1 MKFQLGGRKMS
12 TVQTVSQT
20 VDTLSVAELEK
31 LIRRIVR
38 EEIALALDERDI
50 YAGPT
55 VIKPGSPIYE
65 DLVELLRLKE
75 EGKLKILSYEEAFGS
90 DVLPSDGG
98 ETMSAVQT
106 VSQTVNT
113 LSVAELE
120 ELIRCIV
127 REEIALAFDE
137 RDIYAEPTVI
147 EPGSPLYEDL
157 MDIERRAQEGR
168 LKFYTYEEVF
178 GK

>member
-1 MKFQLGGRKMS
+1 MS
-12 TVQTVSQT
+12 TVQTVSQA
-20 VDTLSVAELEK
+20 VNALSVAELEA

-50 YAGPT
+50 YAEPT
-55 VIKPGSPIYE
+55 VIEPGSPIHE

-90 DVLPSDGG
+90 EGLPSDGG
-98 ETMSAVQT
+98 ETMSTVQT
-106 VSQTVNT
+106 VSQTVDT

-120 ELIRCIV
+120 ALIRRIV
-127 REEIALAFDE
+127 REEIVLALE
-137 RDIYAEPTVI
+137 EWNIYAEPTVI

-157 MDIERRAQEGR
+157 VDIEQRAREGR
-168 LKFYTYEEVF
+168 LKFYAYEEVF